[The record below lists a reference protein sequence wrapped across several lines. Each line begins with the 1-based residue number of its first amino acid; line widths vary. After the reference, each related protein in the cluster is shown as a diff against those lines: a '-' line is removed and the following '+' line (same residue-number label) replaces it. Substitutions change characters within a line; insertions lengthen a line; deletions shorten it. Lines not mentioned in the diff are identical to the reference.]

1 MGDGSMPIDIHTGKL
16 VEWLISR
23 RHVNRDWPD
32 HVQKVREK
40 INNAI
45 QDMPEHPEIIK
56 LLSGT
61 YINYFHC
68 LKIIDILKETEKDSK
83 NMLGWYGSQR
93 MKDWQEVLHMYEK
106 DNIYLV
112 ESAQLLVR
120 NVSFEVPGIK
130 RQMQK
135 CQQIQEECDRKEI
148 NCNKNAAVAKDKYY
162 ATCKQ
167 IGIPGERI
175 KHELIDLLKDLPEEF
190 SKLTK
195 RAQELGNTRQL
206 YLDFIQFT
214 LEDSK
219 TPCLPLLKFVTEH
232 GNVTTY
238 EWIYG
243 EAPIKIE
250 LPQVEFN
257 LAEEKDT
264 KEDQI
269 DFGDEGVEIDFG
281 VTDTIDFS
289 DIDSGGADLE
299 TGDID
304 WGNLTTEDTGA
315 TIDWGVGESDGDIAT
330 VDIVLEESGVEGGVA
345 KGSEALSVLHNSKTR
360 NQFID
365 ELMELECFLMQ
376 RSSELDSEGS
386 VLSMNQFSGAPQSV
400 QYHNKKSVST
410 MLDLVRS
417 LIADFT
423 STKMQHL
430 YLISDS
436 PRYVDR
442 LSESLRA
449 KQSVSD
455 KLLSSVS
462 TIQSRKMAAQEE
474 CTALAPKLQLIIQ
487 RTKELQTSI
496 QEHISK
502 KYKNRP
508 VNLMGGVNTL

>member
-1 MGDGSMPIDIHTGKL
+1 MGDLPIDIHAGKL
-16 VEWLISR
+16 VDWLISR
-23 RHVNRDWPD
+23 RHVNKDWPD

-68 LKIIDILKETEKDSK
+68 FTIVDILKETEKDSK
-83 NMLGWYGSQR
+83 NILGWYGSQR
-93 MKDWQEVLHMYEK
+93 MKDWQEVLRMYEK
-106 DNIYLV
+106 DNLYLV
-112 ESAQLLVR
+112 EAAQLLVR
-120 NVSFEVPGIK
+120 NVSYEVPGIK

-135 CQQIQEECDRKEI
+135 CQQIEEECDRKEI
-148 NCNKNAAVAKDKYY
+148 SCIKNAADAKDKYY

-167 IGIPGERI
+167 IGIKGEKV
-175 KHELIDLLKDLPEEF
+175 KHELVDLLEELPEEF
-190 SKLTK
+190 SKLCK
-195 RAQELGNTRQL
+195 RAQELEDARQL
-206 YLDFIQFT
+206 YVDFIEFT
-214 LEDSK
+214 LEESK
-219 TPCLPLLKFVTEH
+219 TTCLPLLKFVNEH

-250 LPQVEFN
+250 KPQLEFN
-257 LAEEKDT
+257 LEDET
-264 KEDQI
+264 ESKEDQI
-269 DFGDEGVEIDFG
+269 DFGNDGGEIDFG
-281 VTDTIDFS
+281 VTDAIDFGS
-289 DIDSGGADLE
+289 VDSGGADLE

-315 TIDWGVGESDGDIAT
+315 NIDWGIGESDGEIAT
-330 VDIVLEESGVEGGVA
+330 VDIVLEDSGVEGGVA
-345 KGSEALSVLHNSKTR
+345 RGDEALSILHNSKTR
-360 NQFID
+360 NQFIN

-376 RSSELDSEGS
+376 RCTELDSEGS
-386 VLSMNQFSGAPQSV
+386 VLSLNQFSGAPQSV
-400 QYHNKKSVST
+400 QYHNKESVST
-410 MLDLVRS
+410 MVDLVKS
-417 LIADFT
+417 LISDFT

-430 YLISDS
+430 YLIGDS

-442 LSESLRA
+442 LSESLRT
-449 KQSVSD
+449 KLSVSD

-462 TIQSRKMAAQEE
+462 KIQTKKVTSHEE
-474 CTALAPKLQLIIQ
+474 CSALAPKLQLIIQ